1 MGILTSKNFDPDRD
15 IPDLTGKVIL
25 ITGGNAGIGYATV
38 KHLARKGAKVY
49 MAARN
54 KARAEAA
61 IADLQKEGLG
71 PGNGEVVWLELD
83 LSDPRNAKNAAR
95 EFMNKEDRLDVLSRR
110 PEDYGRK
117 VGPQTLPT
125 PDSLTPTHFSL
136 ISPFV
141 LTRELLPILKKTAS
155 HPDSDVRIIVV
166 SSDGHKLVGGKPR
179 FQTIED
185 LNHECKNAW
194 LPGFARYCQS
204 KLTNVL
210 YTSELHRRL
219 SSSADPAM
227 SNITALS
234 LHPGTVNTIPGR
246 PEVARLHLST
256 FVFLIGY
263 PISVVPD
270 IGAYNSVF
278 AAASPIV
285 KREKERFGGGYLVP
299 VGRLISPGGGLW
311 QLLFPGQEKEEEK
324 QWEWGERGKELWET
338 IERFL
343 EERGI

>member
-95 EFMNKEDRLDVLSRR
+95 EFMNKEDRLDVLIHNAAVLVESY
-110 PEDYGRK
+110 EMY
-117 VGPQTLPT
+117 
-125 PDSLTPTHFSL
+125 PDGVQKIMVVNL